1 MFFKTHPLMMTFRL
15 IKYPI
20 LFLGLMFFVQT
31 AQAQLGQDSTRN
43 VITTAVPFLGIS
55 PDARAAGMGDVGVA
69 TSPDAN
75 ASYWNV
81 SKLAFTKQDWGLA
94 VSFTPW
100 LQKLVDDMSIS
111 YLSFY
116 KHVSKRQTV
125 GVSLRYFDMGQLQF
139 TDNNGQI
146 LQDFNPRELALSGS
160 FAMKLSEK
168 LSIGGTARFI
178 HSNLS
183 GNVAGGSIVNAK
195 PGNTASV
202 DLATYYKTK
211 LNFNSMDANLSLG
224 AVISNIGPRITYSN
238 PTEKD
243 FLPMNLRLGAAFD
256 AQFDEYNKI
265 VFALDFNKYLVPT
278 PPIRDASGNIISGKD
293 DDRNLIPAILGSF
306 GDAPDGFSEELKEVI
321 LSVGVEYWYN
331 NIFALRGG
339 YFSEAED
346 KGDRKY
352 FTLGLGIRY
361 QAFGLDFAYVIPKK
375 QNHPLSDTLRFS
387 LLFNIGKDAPN
398 DMEII
403 TDEAK

>member
-1 MFFKTHPLMMTFRL
+1 MFFQNTPQIMIFRL

-20 LFLGLMFFVQT
+20 LFLGLMLFVQNV
-31 AQAQLGQDSTRN
+31 QAQLGQDSTRN
-43 VITTAVPFLGIS
+43 VLTTAVPFLLIT
-55 PDARAAGMGDVGVA
+55 PDARAAAMGDVGAA

-116 KHVSKRQTV
+116 KHVSKQQTV
-125 GVSLRYFDMGQLQF
+125 GLSIRYFDMGQLQF
-139 TDNNGQI
+139 ANANGQL
-146 LQDFNPRELALSGS
+146 LQNFNPRELAIAGS
-160 FAMKLSEK
+160 FAMKLSDK
-168 LSIGGTARFI
+168 LSIGGTARYI
-178 HSNLS
+178 NSNLS
-183 GNVAGGSIVNAK
+183 GNVSNGAVTNSR

-211 LNFNSMDANLSLG
+211 LNMNSMDANLSLG

-238 PTEKD
+238 PQQKD
-243 FLPMNLRLGAAFD
+243 YLPMNLRLGAAFD

-265 VFALDFNKYLVPT
+265 TFALDFNKLLVPT

-306 GDAPDGFSEELKEVI
+306 GDAPGGFKEEVKEVI
-321 LSVGVEYWYN
+321 VSVGIEYWYN

-339 YFSEAED
+339 YFSEAAD
-346 KGDRKY
+346 KGNRKY
-352 FTLGLGIRY
+352 YTLGLGIRY
-361 QAFGLDFAYVIPKK
+361 QAFGLDFAYVIPKE

-387 LLFNIGKDAPN
+387 LLFNIGKDAPIN
-398 DMEII
+398 MEVVE
-403 TDEAK
+403 TE